1 MCHRHY
7 SSNADLM
14 EDEDRIIRL
23 PEVVKITGLSSSTMY
38 RKMAAGTFP
47 SQREIA
53 DRAVGWSLRE
63 VRQWCKNRPAKSPT
77 RRVVSR

>member
-1 MCHRHY
+1 MCHKHY
-7 SSNADLM
+7 SSRVDLM

-23 PEVVKITGLSSSTMY
+23 PEVEKITGLSGSTIY
-38 RKMAAGTFP
+38 RKMAVNTFP
-47 SQREIA
+47 SQLEIA

-63 VRQWCKNRPAKSPT
+63 VRQWCKSRPAKST